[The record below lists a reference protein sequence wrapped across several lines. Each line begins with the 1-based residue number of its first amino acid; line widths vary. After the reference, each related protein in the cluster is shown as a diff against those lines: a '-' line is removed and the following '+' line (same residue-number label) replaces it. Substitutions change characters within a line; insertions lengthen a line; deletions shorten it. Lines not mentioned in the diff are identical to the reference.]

1 MGDVASSANDDETT
15 EKQHTRFTRTEG
27 GGCKGKI
34 EREMERE
41 QEREGG
47 GGVGVEKP
55 KPQL

>member
-47 GGVGVEKP
+47 GGVGVE
-55 KPQL
+55 